1 MQYNFEWD
9 PEKAKTNR
17 KKHKVRYEHAAT
29 IFKDPKAISI
39 YDNEHSRNEDRW
51 ITL

>member
-17 KKHKVRYEHAAT
+17 KKHKVRFEHAAT